1 MMEINVPEM
10 LMTVVEAAQE
20 NLTNDGEIMPV
31 AFIFAEK
38 GRFVIPMAHPD
49 KHLCVKTAGS
59 ITRKV
64 NGNVLIT
71 VFDGAMRVLKNP
83 EDLKKME
90 ENPETES
97 PLSYPKSM
105 RTECLVIQAVEFPSG
120 KNHVRVITYTG
131 QKGSYQFKQLDGMD
145 DADGAILD
153 SIKDGWHR
161 MDLSIRIGLE
171 KEGMEDLPKEEL

>member
-1 MMEINVPEM
+1 MTEINVPEM
-10 LMTVVEAAQE
+10 LAFITEAAQE
-20 NLTNDGEIMPV
+20 NLTNNGEIMPV

-38 GRFVIPMAHPD
+38 GRFVIPMNHPD
-49 KHLCVKTAGS
+49 KYLCVKTAGS
-59 ITRKV
+59 VTRKV

-71 VFDGAMRVLKNP
+71 VFDGAMRVLENP
-83 EDLKKME
+83 EDFKKME

-105 RTECLVIQAVEFPSG
+105 RTECLIIQAVEFPSG
-120 KNHVRVITYTG
+120 KNHIRVITYTG
-131 QKGSYQFKQLDGMD
+131 QKGSYQFKQLEGMD
-145 DADGAILD
+145 GAYGAILD

-171 KEGMEDLPKEEL
+171 KEGMEDQPKEEL

>member
-1 MMEINVPEM
+1 MTEINVPEM
-10 LMTVVEAAQE
+10 LAFITEAAQE
-20 NLTNDGEIMPV
+20 NLTNNGEIMPV

-38 GRFVIPMAHPD
+38 GRFVIPMTHPD
-49 KHLCVKTAGS
+49 KYLCVKTAGS
-59 ITRKV
+59 VTRKV

-71 VFDGAMRVLKNP
+71 VFDGAMRVLENP
-83 EDLKKME
+83 EDFKKME

-105 RTECLVIQAVEFPSG
+105 RTECLIIQAVEFPSG

-131 QKGSYQFKQLDGMD
+131 QKGSYQFKQLEGMD
-145 DADGAILD
+145 GAYGAILD

-171 KEGMEDLPKEEL
+171 KEGMEDQPKEEL